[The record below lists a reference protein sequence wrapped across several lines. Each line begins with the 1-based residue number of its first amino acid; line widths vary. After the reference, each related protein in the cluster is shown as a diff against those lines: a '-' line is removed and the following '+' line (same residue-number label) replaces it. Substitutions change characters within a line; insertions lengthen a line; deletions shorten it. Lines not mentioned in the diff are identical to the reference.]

1 MDVPDALDVPDIMEE
16 KYVQDTYNEIA
27 KSFDRTRSSIWSCV
41 LKFLEH
47 AEKSAHILDIG
58 CGNGKN
64 MAYLIDNKF
73 TNIHGCDFTI
83 KFVEICKKK
92 DLDVIYGNI
101 LCLPYPDKCA
111 DSAICIAVIHHL
123 ASEERRIQAIKEL
136 IRITKIGGKILITV
150 SSYEH
155 PFYKQYDKINE
166 QDVMIPWKNSYGDI
180 EKMRYYHLFM
190 EGELEYLCKIAGI
203 DLEKITSSY
212 ELGNYI
218 VEIIV

>member
-1 MDVPDALDVPDIMEE
+1 MNSLEE
-16 KYVQDTYNEIA
+16 EYVKSTYNAIA
-27 KSFDRTRSSIWSCV
+27 KSFDRTRFSVWNCV

-47 AEKSAHILDIG
+47 VDKSSHILDIG

-64 MAYLIDNKF
+64 IEYLVNSDYRDV
-73 TNIHGCDFTI
+73 HGCDLSEE
-83 KFVEICKKK
+83 FVKICQKKK
-92 DLDVIYGNI
+92 LDVIYGNI
-101 LCLPYPDKCA
+101 LSLPYPDKCA
-111 DSAICIAVIHHL
+111 DNVISIAVIHHL
-123 ASEERRIQAIKEL
+123 STEEHRIDAIREL

-155 PFYKQYDKINE
+155 PFYRQYEKINE

-190 EGELEYLCKIAGI
+190 KGELEYLCKIAGI
-203 DLEKITSSY
+203 DPEKITSSY

-218 VEIIV
+218 VELTV

>member
-1 MDVPDALDVPDIMEE
+1 MNPLEE
-16 KYVQDTYNEIA
+16 EYVKSTYNAIA
-27 KSFDRTRSSIWSCV
+27 KSFDRTRSSIWNCV

-64 MAYLIDNKF
+64 IEYLVKTEYLDV
-73 TNIHGCDFTI
+73 HGCDFSEEFI
-83 KFVEICKKK
+83 KICQNKK
-92 DLDVIYGNI
+92 LDVIYGNI
-101 LCLPYPDKCA
+101 LSLPYSDKCA
-111 DSAICIAVIHHL
+111 DNVICIAVIHHL
-123 ASEERRIQAIKEL
+123 ASEEHRIQAIKEL

-203 DLEKITSSY
+203 DSEKIISSY